1 MNKVVLVGRLVSDLD
16 VHDFE
21 EGKCVGRF
29 TLAIPDGKDAKGEAV
44 TQFISCVAWN
54 KVADTID
61 QYAHKGDRLGVTGK
75 MVQNIYKKDGVTHY
89 NTDVLVDGFEFLEPK
104 KTEEPIAE
112 KIKEP
117 MAVPQSNRRAR
128 R

>member
-16 VHDFE
+16 LHDFE

-104 KTEEPIAE
+104 KTEEPKVEE
-112 KIKEP
+112 KP
-117 MAVPQSNRRAR
+117 AQQSNRRAR

>member
-16 VHDFE
+16 IHDFE

-29 TLAIPDGKDAKGEAV
+29 TLAVPDGKDAKGEAV

-104 KTEEPIAE
+104 KTEEP
-112 KIKEP
+112 KEETKP
-117 MAVPQSNRRAR
+117 AQQSNRRAR

>member
-16 VHDFE
+16 IHDFE

-104 KTEEPIAE
+104 KTEEPKVEE
-112 KIKEP
+112 KP
-117 MAVPQSNRRAR
+117 AQTSNRRAR

>member
-104 KTEEPIAE
+104 KTEEPKVEE
-112 KIKEP
+112 KP
-117 MAVPQSNRRAR
+117 AQTSSRRAR

>member
-16 VHDFE
+16 IHDFE

-29 TLAIPDGKDAKGEAV
+29 TLAIPDGKDAKGETV

-89 NTDVLVDGFEFLEPK
+89 NTDVLVDGFEFLESK
-104 KTEEPIAE
+104 KEEKKEEE
-112 KIKEP
+112 KP
-117 MAVPQSNRRAR
+117 AQTSNRRAR